1 MSRHANIRRRTTET
15 AIEVELCLDGQGRA
29 TVATGYA
36 FADHMLTLCAHW
48 AGFDLAVRAEG
59 DLAIDAH
66 HTVEDVGLCLG
77 DAMREAL
84 GDRIGIAR
92 VGAAFVPMDEALA
105 RVVVDFSGR
114 PYLVV
119 RGMEILP
126 PMVAGEEADL
136 WREFWKSFAVR
147 AGCNL
152 HVELCYG
159 TNAHHV
165 LEAAFKA
172 MGLALR
178 QAVRPER
185 SGVLSTKGG
194 LDV

>member
-1 MSRHANIRRRTTET
+1 MTRHARIQRHTTET
-15 AIEVELCLDGQGRA
+15 AVTVELSLDAEGKA
-29 TVATGYA
+29 SVATGYA
-36 FADHMLTLCAHW
+36 FLDHMLTLCAHW
-48 AGFDLAVRAEG
+48 AGFDLTVRAEG
-59 DLAIDAH
+59 DLVIDAH

-77 DAMREAL
+77 DGLREAL
-84 GDRIGIAR
+84 GDRAGIAR
-92 VGAAFVPMDEALA
+92 VGAALVPMDEALA

-119 RGMEILP
+119 RGMELLP
-126 PMVAGEEADL
+126 PVVAGEEADL
-136 WREFWKSFAVR
+136 WREFWKSLAFR

-159 TNAHHV
+159 ANAHHL
-165 LEAAFKA
+165 LEAVFKA

-178 QAVRPER
+178 QAVRRER

>member
-1 MSRHANIRRRTTET
+1 MTRHANIRRRTTET
-15 AIEVELCLDGQGRA
+15 AIEVELRLDGQGQA

-36 FADHMLTLCAHW
+36 FADHMLTLWAHW
-48 AGFDLAVRAEG
+48 AGFDLSVRAEG
-59 DLAIDAH
+59 DLTIDAH
-66 HTVEDVGLCLG
+66 HTVEDLGLCLG

-84 GDRIGIAR
+84 GDRVGIAR
-92 VGAAFVPMDEALA
+92 VGAALVPMDEALA

-114 PYLVV
+114 PYLVA
-119 RGMEILP
+119 RGMELLP

-136 WREFWKSFAVR
+136 WREFWKSLAFR

-159 TNAHHV
+159 ANAHHM

-172 MGLALR
+172 MGLAMR
-178 QAVRPER
+178 QAVRRER